1 MELVVIGK
9 IVIKQE
15 KHFQIKVQVIK
26 EQKREIEEKVELQ
39 NWVYEDKIVDFS
51 EENVLIVEIVNEVD
65 IKNVVNANEIF
76 KN

>member
-39 NWVYEDKIVDFS
+39 N
-51 EENVLIVEIVNEVD
+51 
-65 IKNVVNANEIF
+65 
-76 KN
+76 